1 MFVLTLTQKILKNMK
16 NKLSA
21 CLKVYCIAELY
32 TRKRKQ
38 ERTELTLN
46 YEIFDKKNELYT
58 YNKLLNMKKLS

>member
-1 MFVLTLTQKILKNMK
+1 MK

>member
-1 MFVLTLTQKILKNMK
+1 MK

-46 YEIFDKKNELYT
+46 YEIFDTKKMNFT
-58 YNKLLNMKKLS
+58 RIINC